1 MGDRSLVTSEED
13 ERMPRTPEAVRRQR
27 RERHRHPVRVTYR
40 HPANIA
46 RAAHQSRADKAV
58 DRFVLF
64 FGSLKFIGYMT
75 VVIIAWIAV
84 NSLVVA
90 FRWDPYP
97 FILLNLAFSAQA
109 TYAAPL
115 ILLSQNRAAEHDRL
129 SAENDYL
136 INENALAEIKANTA
150 LTEQVRALTAEVH
163 RLVGNHQEETT

>member
-13 ERMPRTPEAVRRQR
+13 ERMPRTPEADRRQR
-27 RERHRHPVRVTYR
+27 RERHRHPVLVTYR
-40 HPANIA
+40 HPVNIA
-46 RAAHQSRADKAV
+46 RAEHQSRADKAV